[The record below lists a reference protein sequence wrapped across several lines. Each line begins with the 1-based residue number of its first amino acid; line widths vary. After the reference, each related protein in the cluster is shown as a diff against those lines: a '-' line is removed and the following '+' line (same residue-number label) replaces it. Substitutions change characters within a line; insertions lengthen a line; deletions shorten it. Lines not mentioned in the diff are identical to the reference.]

1 MKKRKRALQRKMFE
15 ALDLPQE
22 TLKDVPK
29 VTMLARGDMLIENH
43 TGILEYKGDY
53 IRVNTPLGVV
63 RVDGVSL
70 ELMELA
76 TERVYIRGEIAA
88 FRYEG

>member
-1 MKKRKRALQRKMFE
+1 MKRRKRALQRKVLE
-15 ALDLPQE
+15 VLDLPQE
-22 TLKDVPK
+22 TMKDVPK

-43 TGILEYKGDY
+43 TGILEYKDGY

-63 RVDGVSL
+63 RVDGKSL

-76 TERVYIRGEIAA
+76 TERVYIKGEIAA
-88 FRYEG
+88 FCYEG